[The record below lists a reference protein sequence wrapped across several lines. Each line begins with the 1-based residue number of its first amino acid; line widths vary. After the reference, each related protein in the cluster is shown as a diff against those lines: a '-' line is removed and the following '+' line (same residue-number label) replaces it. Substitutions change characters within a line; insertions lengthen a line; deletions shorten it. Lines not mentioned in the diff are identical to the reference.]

1 MSWHEIHI
9 WDLIYHFEVHIY
21 FGIFLGLQ
29 RPKLVSTRM
38 LRRFSKKYQRPHRAQ
53 NGIMNRVI
61 KNGTKL
67 KLTKVIHIIGI
78 SKLMVRIYEIVCAN
92 ILKDFKIWYKLN
104 FTSF

>member
-1 MSWHEIHI
+1 MKFTFGSGGC
-9 WDLIYHFEVHIY
+9 DLIYYFEVHIY

-38 LRRFSKKYQRPHRAQ
+38 LRRFSKKYQRPHLAQ

-67 KLTKVIHIIGI
+67 KLTTVIRIIGTL
-78 SKLMVRIYEIVCAN
+78 KTMVRIFKIH
-92 ILKDFKIWYKLN
+92 ILKFLQIY
-104 FTSF
+104 F